1 MTEPDL
7 NMPQLPEPLTYML
20 AHPGFV
26 TGLTESGFNVA
37 MSKALSMPAGSNIID
52 MHSADQMREY
62 ALNYA
67 RAAVLKERQE
77 IEKIVRMNGIS
88 PNPIDDPNPDA
99 ELINGALSC
108 VVDAIRNRP

>member
-1 MTEPDL
+1 MIEPDL

-20 AHPGFV
+20 VYPGCV
-26 TGLTESGFNVA
+26 TGLTESEFNVA
-37 MSKALSMPAGSNIID
+37 MHKAVSMPVGSKIID

-77 IEKIVRMNGIS
+77 IADVCECVKEQRFASGNVREGS
-88 PNPIDDPNPDA
+88 TAWTLA
-99 ELINGALSC
+99 EI
-108 VVDAIRNRP
+108 IRNRL